1 LPRLDPVL
9 APPMVLSIGIPNVIW
24 IIKIVLGEMAKIK
37 FSK

>member
-1 LPRLDPVL
+1 
-9 APPMVLSIGIPNVIW
+9 MVLSIGIPNVIW